1 MINKYQQGGQTNDAI
16 MQFVQGIAQTLQ
28 ADPQQIIQAA
38 QQNPDALKAAVQVY
52 QETQNMQQAAQTF
65 AQAMQQQVQ
74 AAKHGAKLRY
84 IKSLKNQ
91 CADDEEVVYFK
102 KGGHITCGCKKKENG
117 GQVNKAKSGCSVV
130 NKAKSGCSIKKAKSG
145 CSVVKKFKM
154 RKK

>member
-1 MINKYQQGGQTNDAI
+1 MIKKYQQGGQTNDAI

-28 ADPQQIIQAA
+28 ADPQQVIQAA
-38 QQNPDALKAAVQVY
+38 Q
-52 QETQNMQQAAQTF
+52 ETQDMQQAAQTF

-74 AAKHGAKLRY
+74 AAKHGAKLQY

-102 KGGHITCGCKKKENG
+102 KGGHLTCGCKKKENG
-117 GQVNKAKSGCSVV
+117 GQVKKAGLGCSVV
-130 NKAKSGCSIKKAKSG
+130 E
-145 CSVVKKFKM
+145 KFKM

>member
-28 ADPQQIIQAA
+28 ADPQKIIQAA
-38 QQNPDALKAAVQVY
+38 KQNPDALKAAVQVY
-52 QETQNMQQAAQTF
+52 QETQDMQQAAQTF

-84 IKSLKNQ
+84 IESLKNQ

-117 GQVNKAKSGCSVV
+117 GQVNKAKSGCS
-130 NKAKSGCSIKKAKSG
+130 IKKAKSG

>member
-1 MINKYQQGGQTNDAI
+1 
-16 MQFVQGIAQTLQ
+16 
-28 ADPQQIIQAA
+28 
-38 QQNPDALKAAVQVY
+38 
-52 QETQNMQQAAQTF
+52 
-65 AQAMQQQVQ
+65 MQQQVQ